1 LSFVLDASAIVAF
14 AYGEEMGVDLDAMY
28 TAIKVRGAVVPQIWR
43 LELAN
48 VLLVGCRRNRH
59 TPADAQGILADLA
72 ALPIEVDQQTHQ
84 RAGAEILQLALKH
97 ELTSYDAS
105 YLELAL
111 RLRVPLAT
119 LDRKLMQ
126 ASMREGVELFWPAIH

>member
-1 LSFVLDASAIVAF
+1 MSLVPDASAIVAF
-14 AYGEEMGVDLDAMY
+14 VYDEDMGVDLEALHR
-28 TAIKVRGAVVPQIWR
+28 AIKQRGAVVPQIWR

-48 VLLVGCRRNRH
+48 VLLIGCRRNRH
-59 TPADAQGILADLA
+59 SPEDAASILADLA
-72 ALPIEVDQQTHQ
+72 ALAIEVDPHTHQ
-84 RAGAEILQLALKH
+84 RAAAETLQLALKH

-126 ASMREGVELFWPAIH
+126 AAVREGVELFWPALR